1 MKSGGVTNSERFF
14 AFLEYQS
21 MVIDPIRNLEI
32 DKMTINDTILTGK
45 SKVAMNSLM
54 AVVTPQEMLVFVLY
68 TKIVPGIVID
78 VLLVDDPLFKPKTL
92 IQLTL
97 LEGCTDSESSDEE
110 LCPQMGEILV
120 NDDGTVERS
129 PDASP
134 VAACD
139 KPKPKSV
146 MSCTLNGT
154 GEVKS
159 QGPMSLGNGQSKL
172 SLGPNTPTTI
182 GYTGIHS
189 APDQASG
196 YTGRSKTGHAPGFV
210 FN

>member
-1 MKSGGVTNSERFF
+1 LKSGGVTNSERFL

-21 MVIDPIRNLEI
+21 MVLDPIRNLEI

-68 TKIVPGIVID
+68 SRIVPGIVCD

-97 LEGCTDSESSDEE
+97 AEESTDSESSDEE

-129 PDASP
+129 PDAPP
-134 VAACD
+134 VTACD

-159 QGPMSLGNGQSKL
+159 QGTMSLGNNQSKL
-172 SLGPNTPTTI
+172 SLGQNTPTTI
-182 GYTGIHS
+182 GPTGIHS

-196 YTGRSKTGHAPGFV
+196 YTGRSVSGHAPGFV